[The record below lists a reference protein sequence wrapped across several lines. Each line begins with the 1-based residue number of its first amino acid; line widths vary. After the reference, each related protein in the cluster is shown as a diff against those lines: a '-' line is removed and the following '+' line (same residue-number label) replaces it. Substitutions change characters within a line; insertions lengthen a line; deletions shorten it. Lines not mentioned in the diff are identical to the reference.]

1 MQRNPVQQTFIKEH
15 INDDVRDLAL
25 KAARY
30 PDVDMADALVQ
41 IKGYQAIKQKVPA
54 WYACESLQFPPT
66 LSLEQSSS
74 EATARYKAAL
84 LDTFLPMESRKKG
97 VDLTGGLGVDAYF
110 LSETFDEYVYVE
122 RQELLCQLARYNFS
136 QLDRGQI
143 SVQCAEA
150 EEYLRSMNP
159 VDFIFLDPA
168 RRDDKGKKV
177 FALQDCTPDVSALF
191 SSLSKKCRLLMIKLS
206 PMLDISLALR
216 QLASVAACHV
226 LALDNDCKELLLCCC
241 FENDASHG
249 SLDGASSE
257 VRIHT
262 CNLLSK
268 RNLAQEFAFTRE
280 EESQAICRFASL
292 GASSSASLGTSSSAS
307 LGTSVTSVASVASVD
322 SVTSV
327 GENGLAGH
335 FLYEPNVALLKA
347 GAYKILSQS
356 FDLQKL
362 HLNTHLYVSAVL
374 QADFPGRVFKIVEA
388 LSPSAKET
396 KKRLQ
401 SLQQVNVATRN
412 YPESVETIRKKYRIK
427 EGGQLYLFAA
437 TLADNQRVL
446 LLCEKAE
453 R

>member
-1 MQRNPVQQTFIKEH
+1 MQRNPVQQTFVKEH

-30 PDVDMADALVQ
+30 PDVDMANALVQ
-41 IKGYQAIKQKVPA
+41 IKGYQSIKQKVPA

-122 RQELLCQLARYNFS
+122 RQELLCQLARHNFS

-216 QLASVAACHV
+216 QLDSVAACHV

-292 GASSSASLGTSSSAS
+292 GTSSSAS
-307 LGTSVTSVASVASVD
+307 LGTSVASVA

-327 GENGLAGH
+327 GET
-335 FLYEPNVALLKA
+335 ALQ
-347 GAYKILSQS
+347 GT
-356 FDLQKL
+356 FF
-362 HLNTHLYVSAVL
+362 T
-374 QADFPGRVFKIVEA
+374 
-388 LSPSAKET
+388 SPMW
-396 KKRLQ
+396 
-401 SLQQVNVATRN
+401 
-412 YPESVETIRKKYRIK
+412 
-427 EGGQLYLFAA
+427 
-437 TLADNQRVL
+437 
-446 LLCEKAE
+446 LC
-453 R
+453 

>member
-30 PDVDMADALVQ
+30 HYVDMANALVQ

-84 LDTFLPMESRKKG
+84 LDAFLPMESRKKG

-122 RQELLCQLARYNFS
+122 RQELLCQLARHNFS
-136 QLDRGQI
+136 QLNRGQI

-150 EEYLRSMNP
+150 EEYLQSMNP

-191 SSLSKKCRLLMIKLS
+191 SSLREKCRLLMIKLS

-292 GASSSASLGTSSSAS
+292 GTSSSAS
-307 LGTSVTSVASVASVD
+307 LGTSVASVASVI
-322 SVTSV
+322 
-327 GENGLAGH
+327 ENGLAGH

-347 GAYKILSQS
+347 GAYKILTQR

>member
-41 IKGYQAIKQKVPA
+41 IKGYQAIKQKVSA

-84 LDTFLPMESRKKG
+84 LDAFLPMESRKKG

-122 RQELLCQLARYNFS
+122 RQELLCQLARHNFS

-150 EEYLRSMNP
+150 EEYLRSMNL

-191 SSLSKKCRLLMIKLS
+191 SSLREKCRLLMIKLS

-280 EESQAICRFASL
+280 EEGQAICRF
-292 GASSSASLGTSSSAS
+292 ASLGTSSSAS
-307 LGTSVTSVASVASVD
+307 LGASVASVD
-322 SVTSV
+322 SVASV

>member
-1 MQRNPVQQTFIKEH
+1 MQRNPVQQTFVKEH

-122 RQELLCQLARYNFS
+122 RQELLCQLARHNFS

-150 EEYLRSMNP
+150 EEYLQSMNP

-226 LALDNDCKELLLCCC
+226 LALDNDCKELLFCCR
-241 FENDASHG
+241 FEKDFSHN
-249 SLDGASSE
+249 SFDGASSE

-292 GASSSASLGTSSSAS
+292 GASSSASLGTS
-307 LGTSVTSVASVASVD
+307 VASIA
-322 SVTSV
+322 SV
-327 GENGLAGH
+327 GENGLAGL

-356 FDLQKL
+356 FDLQKF

>member
-1 MQRNPVQQTFIKEH
+1 MQRNPVQHTFVKEH

-41 IKGYQAIKQKVPA
+41 IKGYQSIKQKVPA

-84 LDTFLPMESRKKG
+84 LDAFLPMESRKKG

-122 RQELLCQLARYNFS
+122 RQELLCQLARHNFS

-150 EEYLRSMNP
+150 EEYLQSMNP

-241 FENDASHG
+241 FENDFSHN

-292 GASSSASLGTSSSAS
+292 GTSSSASLGASSSASLGTSI
-307 LGTSVTSVASVASVD
+307 ASVASVI
-322 SVTSV
+322 
-327 GENGLAGH
+327 ENGLAGH

-347 GAYKILSQS
+347 GAYKILSQR

-362 HLNTHLYVSAVL
+362 HLNTHLYVAAVL

>member
-1 MQRNPVQQTFIKEH
+1 MQRNPVQQTFVKEH

-41 IKGYQAIKQKVPA
+41 IKGYQSIKQKVPA

-122 RQELLCQLARYNFS
+122 RQELLCQLARHNFS

-150 EEYLRSMNP
+150 EEYLQSMNP

-206 PMLDISLALR
+206 PMLDMSLALR
-216 QLASVAACHV
+216 QLDSVTACHV
-226 LALDNDCKELLLCCC
+226 LALDNDCKELLLCCR
-241 FENDASHG
+241 FENDGLHG

-292 GASSSASLGTSSSAS
+292 GASSSASLGASSSAS
-307 LGTSVTSVASVASVD
+307 LGASVASVASVI
-322 SVTSV
+322 
-327 GENGLAGH
+327 ENGLAGH

-347 GAYKILSQS
+347 GAYKILSQR

-374 QADFPGRVFKIVEA
+374 QADFPGRVFKIVEV

>member
-1 MQRNPVQQTFIKEH
+1 MQRNPIQQTFVKEH

-30 PDVDMADALVQ
+30 PDVDMANALVQ

-122 RQELLCQLARYNFS
+122 HQELLCQLARYNFS

-177 FALQDCTPDVSALF
+177 FALQDCTPDVSAMF
-191 SSLSKKCRLLMIKLS
+191 SSLREKCRLLMIKLS

-216 QLASVAACHV
+216 QLDSVAACHV
-226 LALDNDCKELLLCCC
+226 LAHDNDCKELLLCCC

-268 RNLAQEFAFTRE
+268 RNLAQEFTFTRE
-280 EESQAICRFASL
+280 EESQAICRFASV
-292 GASSSASLGTSSSAS
+292 GASSSASLGAS
-307 LGTSVTSVASVASVD
+307 DISVASVI
-322 SVTSV
+322 
-327 GENGLAGH
+327 ENGLAGH

>member
-30 PDVDMADALVQ
+30 LDVDMADALVQ
-41 IKGYQAIKQKVPA
+41 IKGYQSIKQKVPA

-122 RQELLCQLARYNFS
+122 RQELLCQLARHNFS

-150 EEYLRSMNP
+150 EEYLQSMHP

-191 SSLSKKCRLLMIKLS
+191 SSLREKCRLLMIKLS

-216 QLASVAACHV
+216 QLDSVAACHV

-241 FENDASHG
+241 FENDASNG

-268 RNLAQEFAFTRE
+268 SNLAQEFAFTRE

-292 GASSSASLGTSSSAS
+292 GASSSASLGTS
-307 LGTSVTSVASVASVD
+307 VASVA

>member
-30 PDVDMADALVQ
+30 PDVDMANALVQ

-84 LDTFLPMESRKKG
+84 LDAFLPMESRKKG

-122 RQELLCQLARYNFS
+122 RQELLCQLARHNFS

-150 EEYLRSMNP
+150 EEYLRSMQP

-292 GASSSASLGTSSSAS
+292 GTSSSAS
-307 LGTSVTSVASVASVD
+307 LGASVASIA
-322 SVTSV
+322 SVI
-327 GENGLAGH
+327 ENSLAGH

-347 GAYKILSQS
+347 GAYKILSQR

-362 HLNTHLYVSAVL
+362 HLNTHLYVSAVM

>member
-1 MQRNPVQQTFIKEH
+1 MQRNPVQQTFVKEH

-84 LDTFLPMESRKKG
+84 LDAFLPMESRKKG

-122 RQELLCQLARYNFS
+122 RQELLCQLARRNFS
-136 QLDRGQI
+136 QLGRGQI

-191 SSLSKKCRLLMIKLS
+191 SSLREKCRLLMIKLS

-216 QLASVAACHV
+216 QLDSVAASHV

-249 SLDGASSE
+249 SLDSASSE
-257 VRIHT
+257 VRIQT

-292 GASSSASLGTSSSAS
+292 GASSSASLGTS
-307 LGTSVTSVASVASVD
+307 VASVA

-327 GENGLAGH
+327 GENGLTGH

>member
-1 MQRNPVQQTFIKEH
+1 MQRNPVQQTFVKEH

-84 LDTFLPMESRKKG
+84 LDTILPMASRKKG

-122 RQELLCQLARYNFS
+122 RQELLCQLARHNFS

-143 SVQCAEA
+143 FVQCAEA
-150 EEYLRSMNP
+150 EEYLQSMNP

-177 FALQDCTPDVSALF
+177 FALQDCTPDVSVLF

-216 QLASVAACHV
+216 QLDSVMACHV

-241 FENDASHG
+241 FENDGFHG

-292 GASSSASLGTSSSAS
+292 GTSSSVS
-307 LGTSVTSVASVASVD
+307 LGASVTSVASVA

-327 GENGLAGH
+327 GENGLAGY

-347 GAYKILSQS
+347 GAYKILTQR

>member
-1 MQRNPVQQTFIKEH
+1 MQRNLVQQTFVREH

-54 WYACESLQFPPT
+54 WYACEALQFPPT

-84 LDTFLPMESRKKG
+84 LDAFLPMESRKKG

-110 LSETFDEYVYVE
+110 LSETFEEYVYVE
-122 RQELLCQLARYNFS
+122 RQALLCELAAHNFS
-136 QLDRGQI
+136 QLGREQI

-150 EEYLRSMNP
+150 EEYLRSMQP
-159 VDFIFLDPA
+159 VDFIFIDPA

-191 SSLSKKCRLLMIKLS
+191 SSLREKCRLLMIKLS
-206 PMLDISLALR
+206 PMLDISLALK
-216 QLASVAACHV
+216 QLGDVAACHV
-226 LALDNDCKELLLCCC
+226 LALDNDCKELLLCVGQA
-241 FENDASHG
+241 EANAEAAASPATQ
-249 SLDGASSE
+249 LVA
-257 VRIHT
+257 
-262 CNLLSK
+262 CNLRK
-268 RNLAQEFAFTRE
+268 QGDVHTFRFTRE
-280 EESQAICRFASL
+280 EENAAPCR
-292 GASSSASLGTSSSAS
+292 
-307 LGTSVTSVASVASVD
+307 
-322 SVTSV
+322 
-327 GENGLAGH
+327 LAAAPAQY
-335 FLYEPNVALLKA
+335 LYEPDVTLLKA
-347 GAYKILSQS
+347 GAYKLLTQV
-356 FDLQKL
+356 FPLQKL
-362 HLNTHLYVSAVL
+362 HVNTHLYTSESL
-374 QADFPGRVFKIVEA
+374 QKDFPGRVFNIVEV

-401 SLQQVNVATRN
+401 GLQQMNVATRN

>member
-30 PDVDMADALVQ
+30 PYVDMADALVQ
-41 IKGYQAIKQKVPA
+41 IKGYQSIKQKVPA

-122 RQELLCQLARYNFS
+122 RQELLCQLARHNFS

-150 EEYLRSMNP
+150 EEYLQSMNP

-241 FENDASHG
+241 FENGFSHN
-249 SLDGASSE
+249 SFDGASSE

-292 GASSSASLGTSSSAS
+292 GISSSASLGASSRAS
-307 LGTSVTSVASVASVD
+307 LGTSIASVASVI
-322 SVTSV
+322 
-327 GENGLAGH
+327 ENGLAGH

-347 GAYKILSQS
+347 GAYKILTQR

-362 HLNTHLYVSAVL
+362 HLNTHLYVSAVM

>member
-1 MQRNPVQQTFIKEH
+1 MQ
-15 INDDVRDLAL
+15 
-25 KAARY
+25 
-30 PDVDMADALVQ
+30 
-41 IKGYQAIKQKVPA
+41 
-54 WYACESLQFPPT
+54 
-66 LSLEQSSS
+66 
-74 EATARYKAAL
+74 
-84 LDTFLPMESRKKG
+84 
-97 VDLTGGLGVDAYF
+97 
-110 LSETFDEYVYVE
+110 
-122 RQELLCQLARYNFS
+122 
-136 QLDRGQI
+136 
-143 SVQCAEA
+143 
-150 EEYLRSMNP
+150 P

-216 QLASVAACHV
+216 QLDSVTACHV
-226 LALDNDCKELLLCCC
+226 LALDNDCKELLLCCR
-241 FENDASHG
+241 FENDASHN
-249 SLDGASSE
+249 SFDGASSE

-292 GASSSASLGTSSSAS
+292 GASSSASLGASSSAS
-307 LGTSVTSVASVASVD
+307 LGTFVA

-327 GENGLAGH
+327 GENSLTGR

-374 QADFPGRVFKIVEA
+374 QADFPGRVFKIVED

>member
-1 MQRNPVQQTFIKEH
+1 MQRNLVQQTFIKEH

-84 LDTFLPMESRKKG
+84 LDAFLPMESRKKG

-122 RQELLCQLARYNFS
+122 RQELLCQLARHNFS

-150 EEYLRSMNP
+150 EEYLRSMQP

-216 QLASVAACHV
+216 QLVSVAACHV
-226 LALDNDCKELLLCCC
+226 LALDNDCKELLLCCR

-292 GASSSASLGTSSSAS
+292 GASSSASLGASSSAS
-307 LGTSVTSVASVASVD
+307 LGTSVA
-322 SVTSV
+322 SV

-347 GAYKILSQS
+347 GAYKILSQR

>member
-1 MQRNPVQQTFIKEH
+1 MQRNPIQQTFVKEH
-15 INDDVRDLAL
+15 INDDLRDLAL
-25 KAARY
+25 KATRY

-84 LDTFLPMESRKKG
+84 LDEFLPMKSRKKG

-110 LSETFDEYVYVE
+110 LSETFEEYIYVE
-122 RQELLCQLARYNFS
+122 RQELLCELARHNFS
-136 QLDRGQI
+136 QLGRSQI

-150 EEYLRSMNP
+150 EDYLQNMQP

-177 FALQDCTPDVSALF
+177 FALQDCTPDVQQL
-191 SSLSKKCRLLMIKLS
+191 LPLLREKCRLLMIKLS
-206 PMLDISLALR
+206 PMLDISLALK
-216 QLASVAACHV
+216 QLDSVDACHV
-226 LALDNDCKELLLCCC
+226 LALDNDCKELLCCVR
-241 FENDASHG
+241 FGLAEAKAEATGTAESADASTTQ
-249 SLDGASSE
+249 LVA
-257 VRIHT
+257 
-262 CNLLSK
+262 CNLRK
-268 RNLAQEFAFTRE
+268 HAPAQIFHFTRE
-280 EESQAICRFASL
+280 EENAAHCRFAE
-292 GASSSASLGTSSSAS
+292 ASSGY
-307 LGTSVTSVASVASVD
+307 
-322 SVTSV
+322 
-327 GENGLAGH
+327 
-335 FLYEPNVALLKA
+335 LYEPNVALLKS
-347 GAYKILSQS
+347 GAYKILTQR

-362 HLNTHLYVSAVL
+362 HVNTHLYTSDVL

-401 SLQQVNVATRN
+401 GLQQANVATRN

>member
-122 RQELLCQLARYNFS
+122 RQELLCQLARHNFS

-150 EEYLRSMNP
+150 EEYLRSMQP

-216 QLASVAACHV
+216 QLDSVAACHV
-226 LALDNDCKELLLCCC
+226 LALDNDCKELLLCCR

-262 CNLLSK
+262 CNSLSK
-268 RNLAQEFAFTRE
+268 RNMAQEFAFTRE

-292 GASSSASLGTSSSAS
+292 GASSSASLGTS
-307 LGTSVTSVASVASVD
+307 VASVASV
-322 SVTSV
+322 
-327 GENGLAGH
+327 GENSLAGH

-388 LSPSAKET
+388 LLPSAKET

>member
-136 QLDRGQI
+136 QLGRGHI

-150 EEYLRSMNP
+150 EEYLQSMNP

-177 FALQDCTPDVSALF
+177 FALQDCAPDVSALF

-226 LALDNDCKELLLCCC
+226 LALDNDCKELLLCCR
-241 FENDASHG
+241 FENDASHN
-249 SLDGASSE
+249 SFDGASSE

-292 GASSSASLGTSSSAS
+292 GASSSASLGASSSAS
-307 LGTSVTSVASVASVD
+307 LGTFVA

-327 GENGLAGH
+327 GENSLTGR

-374 QADFPGRVFKIVEA
+374 QADFPGRVFKIVED

>member
-84 LDTFLPMESRKKG
+84 LDAFLPMESRKKG

-122 RQELLCQLARYNFS
+122 RQELLCQLARHNFS
-136 QLDRGQI
+136 QLGRGHI

-191 SSLSKKCRLLMIKLS
+191 SSLRKKCRLLMIKLS

-226 LALDNDCKELLLCCC
+226 LALDNDCKELLLCCR

-268 RNLAQEFAFTRE
+268 RNLAQEFAFTRG
-280 EESQAICRFASL
+280 EESQAICRF
-292 GASSSASLGTSSSAS
+292 ASLGTSSSAS
-307 LGTSVTSVASVASVD
+307 LGTSVASVASV
-322 SVTSV
+322 T
-327 GENGLAGH
+327 ENGLAGH

-347 GAYKILSQS
+347 GAYKILTQR

-396 KKRLQ
+396 KKRMQ

>member
-1 MQRNPVQQTFIKEH
+1 MQRNPVQQTFVKEH

-30 PDVDMADALVQ
+30 PDVDMANALVQ

-84 LDTFLPMESRKKG
+84 LDAFLPMESRKKG

-122 RQELLCQLARYNFS
+122 RQELLCQLARHNFS
-136 QLDRGQI
+136 QLDRGHI

-191 SSLSKKCRLLMIKLS
+191 SSLREKCRLLMIKLS
-206 PMLDISLALR
+206 PMLDISLALK

-226 LALDNDCKELLLCCC
+226 LALDNDCKELLLCCR

-257 VRIHT
+257 VRIHA

-292 GASSSASLGTSSSAS
+292 GTSSSAS
-307 LGTSVTSVASVASVD
+307 LGTSVASVASVTSVD
-322 SVTSV
+322 SVTTV

-347 GAYKILSQS
+347 GAYKILTQR

>member
-30 PDVDMADALVQ
+30 LDVDMADALVQ
-41 IKGYQAIKQKVPA
+41 IKGYQSIKQKVPA

-122 RQELLCQLARYNFS
+122 RQELLCQLARHNFS

-150 EEYLRSMNP
+150 EEYLQSMHP

-191 SSLSKKCRLLMIKLS
+191 SSLREKCRLLMIKLS

-216 QLASVAACHV
+216 QLDSVAACHV

-241 FENDASHG
+241 FENDGFHG

-257 VRIHT
+257 VHIHT

-280 EESQAICRFASL
+280 EESQAICRFASV
-292 GASSSASLGTSSSAS
+292 GTSSSAS
-307 LGTSVTSVASVASVD
+307 LGASVASVASVI
-322 SVTSV
+322 
-327 GENGLAGH
+327 ENSLAGH

-362 HLNTHLYVSAVL
+362 HLNTHLYVAAVM

-401 SLQQVNVATRN
+401 SLQQVNVTTRN

>member
-1 MQRNPVQQTFIKEH
+1 MQRNYVQQTFVREH

-25 KAARY
+25 KASRY

-54 WYACESLQFPPT
+54 WYACEALQFPPT

-74 EATARYKAAL
+74 EATARYKAVL
-84 LDTFLPMESRKKG
+84 LDKFLPMESRKKG

-110 LSETFDEYVYVE
+110 LSETFEEYVYVE
-122 RQELLCQLARYNFS
+122 RQDLLCKLATHNFS
-136 QLDRGQI
+136 QLGREQI

-150 EEYLRSMNP
+150 EDYLRNMQP
-159 VDFIFLDPA
+159 VDFIFIDPA

-216 QLASVAACHV
+216 QLASVTACHV
-226 LALDNDCKELLLCCC
+226 LALDNDCKELLLCCS

-292 GASSSASLGTSSSAS
+292 GASSSASLGAS
-307 LGTSVTSVASVASVD
+307 IA

-327 GENGLAGH
+327 GENSLTGH

-374 QADFPGRVFKIVEA
+374 RADFPGRVFKILEA

-427 EGGQLYLFAA
+427 EGGQMYLFAA

>member
-84 LDTFLPMESRKKG
+84 LDAFLPMASRKKG

-136 QLDRGQI
+136 QLGRGHI

-150 EEYLRSMNP
+150 EEYLQSMNP

-177 FALQDCTPDVSALF
+177 FALQDCAPDVSALF

-226 LALDNDCKELLLCCC
+226 LALDNDCKELLLCCR
-241 FENDASHG
+241 FENDASHN
-249 SLDGASSE
+249 SFDGASSE

-292 GASSSASLGTSSSAS
+292 GASSSASLGASSSAS
-307 LGTSVTSVASVASVD
+307 LGTFVA

-327 GENGLAGH
+327 GENSLTGR

-374 QADFPGRVFKIVEA
+374 QADFPGRVFKIVED

>member
-1 MQRNPVQQTFIKEH
+1 MQRNPVQQTFVKEH

-30 PDVDMADALVQ
+30 PDVDMANVLVQ

-84 LDTFLPMESRKKG
+84 LDAFLPMASRKKG

-136 QLDRGQI
+136 QLGRGHI

-150 EEYLRSMNP
+150 EEYLQSMNP

-177 FALQDCTPDVSALF
+177 FALQDCAPDVSALF

-226 LALDNDCKELLLCCC
+226 LALDNDCKELLLCCR

-292 GASSSASLGTSSSAS
+292 GASSSASLGTSIA
-307 LGTSVTSVASVASVD
+307 SVTSVASI
-322 SVTSV
+322 TSV
-327 GENGLAGH
+327 GENGLAGN